1 MKTKIISTKKESNEF
16 IIETT
21 NDILKNKGIVVLP
34 TDTVYGIMTSVF
46 NFEGQKQI
54 YKLKHRAAR
63 KPLILMSEIGRAHV

>member
-1 MKTKIISTKKESNEF
+1 MKTKILSTKKENNDF

-21 NDILKNKGIVVLP
+21 NYILKNKGIVVLP

-54 YKLKHRAAR
+54 YKLTKKR
-63 KPLILMSEIGRAHV
+63 KNSKWNIKNN

>member
-1 MKTKIISTKKESNEF
+1 MKTKIISTKKDGNNLV
-16 IIETT
+16 IEVT

-54 YKLKHRAAR
+54 YKLKHRTAR
-63 KPLILMSEIGRAHV
+63 KPLILMM